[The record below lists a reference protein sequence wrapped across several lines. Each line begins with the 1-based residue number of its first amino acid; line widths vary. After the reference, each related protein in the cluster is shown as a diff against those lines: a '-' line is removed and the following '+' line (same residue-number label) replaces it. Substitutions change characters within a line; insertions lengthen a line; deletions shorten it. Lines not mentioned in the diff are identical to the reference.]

1 MTAAIVA
8 NRPAPRREDF
18 RAGGEL
24 GARSR
29 GARPGAA
36 GGGREPAPAC
46 ARKPPPV
53 ARCRRHHL
61 SFFRHVSFRYSLA
74 PHIRPSAPRAANRC
88 APRVS

>member
-24 GARSR
+24 GA
-29 GARPGAA
+29 
-36 GGGREPAPAC
+36 PAPAC
-46 ARKPPPV
+46 ARKPPAV